1 MDDLIA
7 EIKDYEDTDDLLTA
21 KRIEDTKS
29 MYTLKPPLKTKCFE
43 CQKGITVKFCPPRQE
58 YSQKNNWGY

>member
-21 KRIEDTKS
+21 KRIEDTKRLVEHKRAVGFADTGQILAS
-29 MYTLKPPLKTKCFE
+29 ILP
-43 CQKGITVKFCPPRQE
+43 
-58 YSQKNNWGY
+58 S